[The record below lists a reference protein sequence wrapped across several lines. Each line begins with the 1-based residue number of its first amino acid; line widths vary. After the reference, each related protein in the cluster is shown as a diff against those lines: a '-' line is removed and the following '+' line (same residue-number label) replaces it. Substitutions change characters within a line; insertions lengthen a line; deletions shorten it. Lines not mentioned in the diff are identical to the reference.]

1 MKLTSL
7 GKSLYYDETLEKYL
21 SEIDKYKLIDKEME
35 KRLARKVKKGNK
47 AALQKLVRS
56 NLRFVVSVAKKYQNR
71 GLTLIDLISEGN
83 MGLIR
88 AAQKFDEE
96 KDIRFISYAVWWIR
110 QAILQAL
117 AEQSRVFRVPL
128 SRAGSLYKI
137 GKKADIMTQEMMR
150 APTMEELSEGL
161 DMSLNEVEET
171 LSITQKPLSLETPP
185 PNIEDTRLTE
195 YLADDDQVSPD
206 EQAMESVR
214 YDEIQR
220 ILDTL
225 GEREAQVIRLYYG
238 LGGKPPLTLEEIGKI
253 MGITRERVR
262 QIKERALHRLRHIS
276 RSRRLRPFL
285 S

>member
-1 MKLTSL
+1 VKLTSL

-161 DMSLNEVEET
+161 DMSLSEVEET